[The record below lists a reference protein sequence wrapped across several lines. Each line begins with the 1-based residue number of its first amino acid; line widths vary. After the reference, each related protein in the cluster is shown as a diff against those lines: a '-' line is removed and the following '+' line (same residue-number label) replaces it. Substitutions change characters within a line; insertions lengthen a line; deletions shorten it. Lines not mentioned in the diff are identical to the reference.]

1 VRGWAL
7 AVDIGTSPTL
17 AAIQEGDST
26 RIAEFRVPSSL
37 YPGDLPRVLEAIA
50 GESAGDGK
58 TARPARLVLV
68 VPAGWAGPELAVAG
82 ETAAKLGFPDPEF
95 VAQPIAAASY
105 LGQDTTAGQVA
116 AVLGLRPG
124 RIDTAVVRR
133 TRAGFELAGP
143 PGGLAMDGESGSG
156 LDRGALE
163 LLATVTAA
171 DCAPADL
178 AAVYITG
185 PPGEAALAA
194 GHVQGLLGI
203 EPQASSSPQTAAV
216 LGALAFARP
225 PVSPVSAQP
234 GIRRLPGTRGLAAA
248 ARRGWVMYTCL
259 TLSLAAL
266 AGAGVTL
273 ALVRPGPAGP
283 AAQPTAVSQHEQYQ
297 LTMRTVSRKPAK
309 PVSYTMRARYPVVT
323 GLSDAGLQRR
333 VNAELRAPVTR
344 QLTGFAKLARSY
356 SPGSSGAFLDLTA
369 TVYRV
374 KDILSVKYFA
384 LSHNAG
390 AGDVSYDLTA
400 VTIQLGTG
408 RLLGVTG
415 LLTPAALAAPGQ
427 RTLAADLQAQASISD
442 CDTQPG
448 WSGESSL
455 VKALA
460 EIRTA
465 AAVVL
470 NVTPR
475 GLAFSFQDDAISG
488 TVCHPV
494 GVLPFGELS
503 GLISPSFGSG
513 RPGGSASPSASTT
526 PSGRVTPG
534 ASSSVSGPA
543 SPAAVVRAY
552 FNAINQGDYRLAW
565 RLGGD
570 HLGQSYRQFAAGFA
584 GTARDI
590 VRIVATRGDSVT
602 IKLTAVHSDGSK
614 LLFTGACTVAGGTL
628 TGSDLQQ
635 AP

>member
-7 AVDIGTSPTL
+7 ALDIGTSPTL

-26 RIAEFRVPSSL
+26 RIAEFPVPSSL
-37 YPGDLPRVLEAIA
+37 YPGDLSRALEAIA

-58 TARPARLVLV
+58 TARPARLVLA
-68 VPAGWAGPELAVAG
+68 VPAGWADPELAVAG
-82 ETAAKLGFPDPEF
+82 EAAAKLGFPDPEF
-95 VAQPIAAASY
+95 VTQPIAAASY

-116 AVLGLRPG
+116 AVIGLRPG
-124 RIDTAVVRR
+124 RVDTAVVRR
-133 TRAGFELAGP
+133 TQAAFELAGP
-143 PGGLAMDGESGSG
+143 PGGLALDGEPGAG

-163 LLATVTAA
+163 LLATIAA
-171 DCAPADL
+171 AGCAPADL

-194 GHVQGLLGI
+194 GHVHGLLGI
-203 EPQASSSPQTAAV
+203 DPQVSPSPQTATV

-225 PVSPVSAQP
+225 PAPPVTAEP
-234 GIRRLPGTRGLAAA
+234 RIRRLPGTRGLAAA
-248 ARRGWVMYTCL
+248 AQHGWVMRTCL
-259 TLSLAAL
+259 VLSLAAL
-266 AGAGVTL
+266 AGAVVTL
-273 ALVRPGPAGP
+273 ALVHPGQAGP
-283 AAQPTAVSQHEQYQ
+283 AAQPTADSQHEQYR
-297 LTMRTVSRKPAK
+297 LTMRTVSVKPTR

-356 SPGSSGAFLDLTA
+356 SAGSSGAFLDLTA
-369 TVYRV
+369 TVYQV

-390 AGDVSYDLTA
+390 AGDVSYDLSA

-408 RLLGVTG
+408 RLLGVTD

-427 RTLAADLQAQASISD
+427 RTLATDLQAQASISD
-442 CDTQPG
+442 CNTQPG

-455 VKALA
+455 VRALA
-460 EIRTA
+460 DIRTA
-465 AAVVL
+465 ATVVL

-488 TVCHPV
+488 TACHPV

-503 GLISPSFGSG
+503 GLISPAFGSG
-513 RPGGSASPSASTT
+513 RPGGPASPPARIT
-526 PSGRVTPG
+526 PS

-552 FNAINQGDYRLAW
+552 FNAINQRDYRLAW

-570 HLGQSYRQFAAGFA
+570 HLGQSYRQFSAGFA

-614 LLFTGACTVAGGTL
+614 FLFTGACTVAGGTL